1 MKDFCENTNENK
13 LANYMQDVA
22 LLTNQDNEK
31 TEDFNK
37 VTLMTVHA
45 SKGLEFPYVF
55 IVGLEQNLFPSMMSG
70 DSQENL
76 EEERRLFYVAITRA
90 KKRLFLSHTSNRFK
104 WGQYIDCEPS
114 RFLNE
119 LNEEFTHKTEVFAK
133 KEKKFYQKKYYTN
146 NKETK
151 TKVTITPP
159 KGFKK
164 ASLISHK
171 INASDTSK
179 IQNGMRVKHS
189 KFGKGKILEI
199 SGENINKKA
208 TIFFENIGQKQ
219 LLLRFAKLEILK

>member
-1 MKDFCENTNENK
+1 
-13 LANYMQDVA
+13 MQDVA

-45 SKGLEFPYVF
+45 AKGLEFPYVF
-55 IVGLEQNLFPSMMSG
+55 VVGLEQNLFPSMMAG

-90 KKRLFLSHTSNRFK
+90 EKRLFLSHTTNRFK
-104 WGQYIDCEPS
+104 WGQYVDCEPS
-114 RFLNE
+114 RFLYE
-119 LNEEFTHKTEVFAK
+119 LDEKYITKTEASIKKPKNNQKQNYFNKFKKTK
-133 KEKKFYQKKYYTN
+133 KEE
-146 NKETK
+146 NKLI
-151 TKVTITPP
+151 VP

-164 ASLISHK
+164 ATNIQSK
-171 INASDTSK
+171 IIPAEINN

-189 KFGKGKILEI
+189 KFGSGKIVEI

-208 TIFFENIGQKQ
+208 TIFFEGVGQKQ
-219 LLLRFAKLEILK
+219 LLLRFAKLEIIKE